1 MVTSTAVQLEPT
13 ETPREEVESVVV
25 RFAGDS
31 GDGMQLTGSQFT
43 LATALAG
50 NDLATFPDFPAEI
63 RAPIGTTF
71 GVSAF
76 QINFGARKIATAG
89 DEPDVLVAMN
99 PAALKVNLVDVK
111 FGGTIFV
118 DTGTFTARNLKKAG
132 FETDPLEDD
141 SLDGF
146 QVVTID
152 ISKLTMEAVKEHGL
166 SNKEALRSKNMW
178 TLGLIYWLYD
188 RDREPTANWL
198 RGKFAKRPDIAEA
211 NIAAL
216 NAGHIYGETA
226 ELPGGMRGYS
236 VLQADIAP
244 GLYRT
249 ITGAEALAWGLAAGA
264 KLANLR
270 MVLASYPIT
279 PASTL
284 LHILAGMKQFDI
296 ITFQAEDEMAAVCA
310 AIGAAFTGSLGVTS
324 SSGPGIALKGEAIG
338 LAIGVE
344 LPLIV
349 VNSQRAG
356 PSTGLPT
363 KTEQSDLYQAVYGR
377 NADAPLVVLAAS
389 SSANCFEIGIEAVRL
404 ATKYMTPVMV
414 LSDGY
419 MGNASEPWLI
429 PNFDSYTPFP
439 VAFADQNQVGEKG
452 YLPYVREE
460 KTLAR
465 PWARP
470 GTPGLEHRIG
480 GIERA
485 DGTGNISYD
494 AENHQLMTDIR
505 AAKIDGIAND
515 IPLQDVEQGNE
526 SGRLAVV
533 GWGST
538 HGPISR
544 AVGNMRDLGHD
555 VSHIQLRHIWPL
567 PRNLGDLLGGFD
579 QVLVPEMNNGQLVT
593 VLRAEYLVPAEPLN
607 KVNGQPFKIAEIEA
621 AIQDRLD
628 RQSGDAK

>member
-1 MVTSTAVQLEPT
+1 MAVSTAVELEPT
-13 ETPREEVESVVV
+13 ETSREEVESVVV

-76 QINFGARKIATAG
+76 QINFGAREIVTAG
-89 DEPDVLVAMN
+89 DAPDVLVAMN
-99 PAALKVNLVDVK
+99 PAALKVNFSDVK
-111 FGGTIFV
+111 PGGTIIA
-118 DTGTFTARNLKKAG
+118 DTGTFNARNLKKAG
-132 FETDPLEDD
+132 FDNDPLEDD
-141 SLDGF
+141 ALDGY
-146 QVVTID
+146 QVLKID
-152 ISKLTMEAVKEHGL
+152 ISKLTLEAVKEHEL

-178 TLGLIYWLYD
+178 TLGLIYWMYD
-188 RDREPTANWL
+188 REREPTIDWL
-198 RGKFAKRPDIAEA
+198 RGKFAKLPNVAEA
-211 NIAAL
+211 NISAL
-216 NAGHIYGETA
+216 NAGHIFGEST
-226 ELPGGMRGYS
+226 EMPGGMRGYI
-236 VLQADIAP
+236 VRQAEISP

-249 ITGAEALAWGLAAGA
+249 VTGAEALAWGLAAGG

-296 ITFQAEDEMAAVCA
+296 VTFQAEDEIAAVCA
-310 AIGAAFTGSLGVTS
+310 AIGASFAGTLGVTS

-338 LAIGVE
+338 LAISTE

-356 PSTGLPT
+356 PSTGMPT

-377 NADAPLVVLAAS
+377 NADSPLVVLAAS
-389 SSANCFEIGIEAVRL
+389 SSANCFDMGIEAVRL
-404 ATKYMTPVMV
+404 ATKFMTPVML

-429 PNFDSYTPFP
+429 PDFDSFEPFP
-439 VAFADQNQVGEKG
+439 VKFADADQVGEEG
-452 YLPYVREE
+452 FMPYVRDED
-460 KTLAR
+460 TLAR
-465 PWARP
+465 PWAKP
-470 GTPGLEHRIG
+470 GTVGLEHRIG

-494 AENHQLMTDIR
+494 AENHQRMTKLR

-515 IPLQDVEQGNE
+515 IPLQVVEQGKDR
-526 SGRLAVV
+526 GKLAVV

-538 HGPISR
+538 YGPISR
-544 AVGNMRDLGHD
+544 AVGNMRDMGYD
-555 VSHIQLRHIWPL
+555 VSHVHVRHIWPL
-567 PRNLGDLLGGFD
+567 PRNLGDLLGGFE
-579 QVLVPEMNNGQLVT
+579 QVVVPEMNNGQLVT
-593 VLRAEYLVPAEPLN
+593 VLRAEYLIPAEPFN
-607 KVNGQPFKIAEIEA
+607 KITGQPFKISEIEE
-621 AIQDRLD
+621 AIQSRLD
-628 RQSGDAK
+628 GEIGEAK